1 MVAASK
7 QDAQQPPTQPAWVRL
22 VLELERAIA
31 RPIEAAVRSDEYF
44 DLVTQLNRARAHVT
58 KTVEGVSEEWLH
70 LFNLP
75 TATDLRKV
83 REQLTRVERQLNK
96 VGKALGDSE
105 EASEEPRRQLAQLER
120 QLAEIVKTL
129 DAVNPRTEEQ
139 RKAARSS
146 RRESP

>member
-1 MVAASK
+1 VAGSK
-7 QDAQQPPTQPAWVRL
+7 QDAQQSPAQPSWVRL
-22 VLELERAIA
+22 VHELERVIA

-44 DLVTQLNRARAHVT
+44 DLVTQLNRARAHLT
-58 KTVEGVSEEWLH
+58 TTVENVSEEWLH

-120 QLAEIVKTL
+120 QLAEIAKTL
-129 DAVNPRTEEQ
+129 DTGKAQTKTPPKAPRP
-139 RKAARSS
+139 S
-146 RRESP
+146 RRE

>member
-1 MVAASK
+1 MASK
-7 QDAQQPPTQPAWVRL
+7 QDAQQPPQTSWVRL
-22 VLELERAIA
+22 VHELERAIA

-44 DLVTQLNRARAHVT
+44 DLLTQLNRARARVT

-105 EASEEPRRQLAQLER
+105 EASEEPRRQLAQLGE
-120 QLAEIVKTL
+120 QLAEIAKTL
-129 DAVNPRTEEQ
+129 DAVDPRTEEQ
-139 RKAARSS
+139 PKAARAS
-146 RRESP
+146 RPKSP